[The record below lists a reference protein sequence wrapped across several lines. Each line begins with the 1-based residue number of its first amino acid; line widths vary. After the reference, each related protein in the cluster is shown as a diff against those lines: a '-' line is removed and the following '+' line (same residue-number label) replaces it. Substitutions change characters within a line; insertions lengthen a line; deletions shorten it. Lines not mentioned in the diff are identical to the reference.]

1 MKSEKLIAKPHV
13 EKQHANVIQAY
24 DSIIQKFNELGY
36 DEQYLNCCRIRN
48 LNVDTYCGVILF
60 GKLGVS
66 VRNTDEGVRY
76 DFFVQPKRSVVS
88 ADKFQKAPPPKSWL
102 HSCDEKDP
110 VEFVAFVFEYLS
122 NKYFLGTVHARL
134 LLHAVLQTNPTAV
147 AFLKQLQAQGV
158 MQRHHIVHMFTC
170 HLEASLKFLK

>member
-1 MKSEKLIAKPHV
+1 MKSEKLIVKTHV
-13 EKQHANVIQAY
+13 EKQRDNIIRAHA
-24 DSIIQKFNELGY
+24 SIVRKFNELGY

-60 GKLGVS
+60 GKLGVV
-66 VRNTDEGVRY
+66 VRGTTEGVRY
-76 DFFVQPKRSVVS
+76 DFFVQPKRSAVS

-110 VEFVAFVFEYLS
+110 ADFVAFAFEYLS
-122 NKYFLGTVHARL
+122 NKYYLSTVPARSL
-134 LLHAVLQTNPTAV
+134 LSAVLRADTTAV

-158 MQRHHIVHMFTC
+158 MQKHHIVYMFTC
-170 HLEASLKFLK
+170 HLETSLKFLK